1 MEEDTMTTR
10 LKLALPIALMVAS
23 AGAFAGT
30 RLTPQQCN
38 AYPFQPTHGA
48 LTQDDLNRELAELE
62 SVGYRPALDNYSLD
76 ISDARARLNAEYV
89 RDCLPKGSTASL
101 PSTSG

>member
-38 AYPFQPTHGA
+38 AY
-48 LTQDDLNRELAELE
+48 RELAELE